1 MVRGARIGNAR
12 VARRMVGENR
22 KEHLKDSAVSRAEP
36 AINISRSFLLVSF
49 QCCPRFSFLPL
60 QPLRFIFSLSL
71 FGYFLPFFFSHRAI
85 RWSIHLIVI
94 PTGYCEDSRG
104 EATEMK
110 APTLFEEKG
119 DGMIDTADWLLPG
132 FLATQWQGF
141 PHAHHHRSLCNW
153 KYFLPR
159 NN

>member
-1 MVRGARIGNAR
+1 
-12 VARRMVGENR
+12 MVGENR

-36 AINISRSFLLVSF
+36 AINISRSFLLVSSSAALASL
-49 QCCPRFSFLPL
+49 SFLYSGSGS
-60 QPLRFIFSLSL
+60 FFSLSL
-71 FGYFLPFFFSHRAI
+71 FGFLLPFFFHRAI

-94 PTGYCEDSRG
+94 LTGYCEDSRG

-141 PHAHHHRSLCNW
+141 PHAHHHRILCNW
-153 KYFLPR
+153 KYILLW

>member
-1 MVRGARIGNAR
+1 
-12 VARRMVGENR
+12 MVGENR

-36 AINISRSFLLVSF
+36 AINISRSFLLVSSSAALAF
-49 QCCPRFSFLPL
+49 LSFLYSSSGS
-60 QPLRFIFSLSL
+60 FFL
-71 FGYFLPFFFSHRAI
+71 FPFLADFFLFFSHRTI

-153 KYFLPR
+153 KYFLSR